1 MRSFTIMS
9 LLETFLTAS
18 PASQG
23 ATI

>member
-18 PASQG
+18 QG